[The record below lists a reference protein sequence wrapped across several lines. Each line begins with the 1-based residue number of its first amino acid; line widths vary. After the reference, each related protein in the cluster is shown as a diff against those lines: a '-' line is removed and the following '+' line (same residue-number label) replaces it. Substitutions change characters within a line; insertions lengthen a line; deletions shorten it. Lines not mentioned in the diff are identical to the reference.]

1 MGTLRTVAALDG
13 AADARHCPDNRRVC
27 ALISGLPTFVA
38 VAEAGSFSAAARL
51 QAVAVSSV
59 TRRID
64 ALEAELGARL
74 FNRSSRRV
82 LLTDAGEQ
90 FLARA
95 KRVLADL
102 DEAKEAMTA
111 FSAEPRGVLT
121 VTAPSAFGR
130 RHVTPAVLGLLNRYP
145 ALEIDLHLS
154 DQIVD
159 LSARRVD
166 VAIRMGLLP
175 DSDLVATQLA
185 PLRRLA
191 CASPAYLKQHGRP
204 ATPVS
209 LLDHNCLSAASSPVP
224 PGWWC
229 FPGVN
234 KGLPVAVRGSLRT
247 DDTESLLQAAIAG
260 HGVVHLASWLVS
272 DAIKERR
279 LISLFPEPQLPDKL
293 MPAIHAVHMPGR
305 SHTAKAQLF
314 VSHLREIF
322 GKVPYWDRAMEAL

>member
-1 MGTLRTVAALDG
+1 MI
-13 AADARHCPDNRRVC
+13 N
-27 ALISGLPTFVA
+27 GLPTFVA
-38 VAEAGSFSAAARL
+38 VAQEGSFSEVARV
-51 QAVAVSSV
+51 QGVAVSSV

-64 ALEAELGARL
+64 GLEAELGVKL

-102 DEAKEAMTA
+102 DDAKEAMTTL
-111 FSAEPRGVLT
+111 SAEPRGLLT

-130 RHVTPAVLGLLNRYP
+130 RHVAPAIVKLLRQYP

-166 VAIRMGLLP
+166 VAIRIGLLP

-191 CASPAYLKQHGRP
+191 CASPAYIERRGRP
-204 ATPVS
+204 ATALD
-209 LLDHNCLSAASSPVP
+209 LLEHDCLTAASLPVP

-229 FPGVN
+229 FPRIN
-234 KGLPVAVRGSLRT
+234 KGLPLAVRGSFRT

-260 HGVVHLASWLVS
+260 LGVVHLASWLVS
-272 DAIKERR
+272 DAIQDGR
-279 LISLFPEPQLPDKL
+279 LLSLFPDPDWPEKL
-293 MPAIHAVHMPGR
+293 VPAIHAVRMPGR
-305 SHTAKAQLF
+305 SHTTKAQLF
-314 VSHLREIF
+314 VSHLRDVF
-322 GKVPYWDRAMEAL
+322 GDVPYWDRTIGKL